1 MVLRGKTALVTG
13 AGRGIGRTIA
23 LRLAECGADVAVVD
37 LNQESVAEVAAEIR
51 NMGQRALELSGNVT
65 VADEVNDF
73 VKKAADEFGRI
84 DILVNNAGITRD
96 TLLLRMK
103 EEDWD
108 AVLNVNLK
116 GTFLCTKAVSRIMM
130 KQRYGRIVSI
140 SSVIGLMGNAGQA
153 NYGASKAGI
162 IGFSKS
168 VARELG
174 SRGITCNAVAPGFIE
189 TQMTDAL
196 PEDMKKE
203 LINQIPLGRIGN
215 PQDVADA
222 VLFLASD
229 AASYITGQT
238 IAVDGGMVMQ

>member
-37 LNQESVAEVAAEIR
+37 LNRESVAEVAAEIR

>member
-23 LRLAECGADVAVVD
+23 LRLAESGADVAVVD
-37 LNQESVAEVAAEIR
+37 LSQESVAEVAAEIR
-51 NMGQRALELSGNVT
+51 NLGQRALELSGNVT
-65 VADEVNDF
+65 VADEVDNF
-73 VKKAADEFGRI
+73 VKKAVAEFGRI

-108 AVLNVNLK
+108 TVLNVNLK

-222 VLFLASD
+222 VLFLVSD

>member
-1 MVLRGKTALVTG
+1 MILRDKTVLVTG

-23 LRLAECGADVAVVD
+23 IKLAENGADVALVD
-37 LNQESVAEVAAEIR
+37 LTTESTDEVAAEIR
-51 NMGQRALELSGNVT
+51 KMGRTAIVLAGNVT
-65 VADEVNDF
+65 IAGEVDDF
-73 VKKAADEFGRI
+73 VKKAVDQFGRI

-96 TLLLRMK
+96 TLLMRMK

-108 AVLNVNLK
+108 AVLSVNLK
-116 GTFLCTKAVSRIMM
+116 GAFLCTKAVSRIMM
-130 KQRYGRIVSI
+130 KQRYGRIVNI
-140 SSVIGLMGNAGQA
+140 SSVIALMGNAGQA

-168 VARELG
+168 VARELA
-174 SRGITCNAVAPGFIE
+174 SRGITVNAVAPGFIE
-189 TQMTDAL
+189 TQMTDVL
-196 PEDMKKE
+196 PEDMKKQ
-203 LINQIPLGRIGN
+203 LVNQIPLGRIGS

-238 IAVDGGMVMQ
+238 ITVDGGMVMQ

>member
-1 MVLRGKTALVTG
+1 MVLRDKTALVTG
-13 AGRGIGRTIA
+13 AGRGIGRAIA
-23 LRLAECGADVAVVD
+23 LRLAESGADVAVVD
-37 LNQESVAEVAAEIR
+37 LNPDAVAEVAAEVSK
-51 NMGQRALELSGNVT
+51 MGRRALALTGNVT
-65 VADEVNDF
+65 AATEVDDF
-73 VKKAADEFGRI
+73 VKKTADEFGRI

-96 TLLLRMK
+96 TLLMRMK

-116 GTFLCTKAVSRIMM
+116 GAFLCTKAVSRIMM
-130 KQRYGRIVSI
+130 KQRYGRIVNI

-168 VARELG
+168 AARELA
-174 SRGITCNAVAPGFIE
+174 SRGITVNAIAPGFIE
-189 TQMTDAL
+189 TQMTDVL
-196 PEDMKKE
+196 PEEMKKQ
-203 LINQIPLGRIGN
+203 LVQQIPLGRIGV

>member
-116 GTFLCTKAVSRIMM
+116 GAFLCTKAVSRIMM

-140 SSVIGLMGNAGQA
+140 SSVIGLMGNPGQA

-222 VLFLASD
+222 VLFLVSD

>member
-23 LRLAECGADVAVVD
+23 LRLAESGADVAVVD

-73 VKKAADEFGRI
+73 VKKAADELGRI

-116 GTFLCTKAVSRIMM
+116 GAFLCTKAVSRIMM

-140 SSVIGLMGNAGQA
+140 SSVIGLIGNAGQA

-196 PEDMKKE
+196 PEDMKIE